1 MLKKREPIISALKG
15 TSSQLVKKNIKFG
28 FRVPQ
33 KVNEAMRLNEKN
45 GNNLWRYG
53 IAKEIDTVII
63 EFKLLNEG
71 ENNPP
76 TYKKIRCHANV
87 VGATVA

>member
-1 MLKKREPIISALKG
+1 
-15 TSSQLVKKNIKFG
+15 
-28 FRVPQ
+28 
-33 KVNEAMRLNEKN
+33 MRLNEKN

-76 TYKKIRCHANV
+76 TYKKIRCHMIFDINMEDLWRKA
-87 VGATVA
+87 